1 MKFTLSLFFLFD
13 IHNAFSANVNI
24 LEIIIV
30 AISMFDVMLF
40 KRMLSL
46 MWRIAPIYITSQNI
60 VFSYRQNVCF

>member
-1 MKFTLSLFFLFD
+1 MLDIFWVGSRNINYEYITKYTDLFFLFD

-46 MWRIAPIYITSQNI
+46 M
-60 VFSYRQNVCF
+60 